1 VRAPDPPVHEG
12 AASRAELHLSVA
24 AEVFRPLVGMLLD
37 NGARYG
43 AITELLKALLV
54 ERALAQVPGA
64 AGPRGISR
72 ISAATGIHR
81 KEVKRLMTL
90 PGRVDEQRGRSLAAE
105 VFTRWC
111 TDRRFLDANG
121 RPRALARGA
130 AGEDTASFETL
141 ARAVSRDVHP
151 RTILEELLRLGI
163 AESGPDGWV
172 RLVVEAF
179 VPAAEQRE
187 MLGFL
192 AANVSDHLAA
202 AVANVQGSAERF
214 LEQAL
219 FADALSPSSAQ
230 RIDAL
235 AREHWRRLLCELAPQ
250 IQALIDADREAGAPT
265 DRRVR
270 VGMYA
275 YSAPMAPPTVAPAMP
290 PSSSS
295 SSSPSSSVPAS
306 SPSSAPARR
315 GRRRMPAAG
324 AG

>member
-1 VRAPDPPVHEG
+1 VRAPDPTVHEA
-12 AASRAELHLSVA
+12 AASRADLHLAVA
-24 AEVFRPLVGMLLD
+24 AEVLRPLVGMLLD

-43 AITELLKALLV
+43 AIAELLKALLV

-90 PGRVDEQRGRSLAAE
+90 PGRVSEQLGRSLAAE

-130 AGEDTASFETL
+130 AGDDTVSFETL

-163 AESGPDGWV
+163 AESGPDGCV

-202 AVANVQGSAERF
+202 AVTNVQGGAERF

-219 FADALSPSSAQ
+219 YADALSPSSAQ

-250 IQALIDADREAGAPT
+250 LQALVDADREAGAPA

-275 YSAPMAPPTVAPAMP
+275 YSAPMAPPTVAPGMP
-290 PSSSS
+290 PSSPSAPAPS
-295 SSSPSSSVPAS
+295 PSSPSATPT
-306 SPSSAPARR
+306 RR
-315 GRRRMPAAG
+315 RRRRMPTAG